1 MRGLFGTAL
10 AAALAAAT
18 ATAGEPAAPI
28 ATDANIVTGLDAS
41 DLVSSAQLRLELA
54 GLAEALRSPEV
65 LAAVRRGRHGRIGFA
80 VFLWYQRHFPV
91 VAAWRVIASQAD
103 AEAAA
108 RALAG
113 FDIAAFTVA
122 AYRRERF
129 YAGRLTDL
137 SQALD
142 HGRNLL
148 DAAPFAAGR
157 GVLNLIGNG
166 EDNVGEPVDAGAGPR
181 ARRRPHRQRRGGRR
195 RSGDFETYFRDRV
208 TGGWGA
214 FVLAAEAAPSLV
226 AAMQRKLTA
235 DLIAAPSIRFQDTFQ
250 TLFQTPD
257 PPPENRRRQCA
268 AAPQPPPAGRRSSG
282 TSRTIAAKSNA
293 RHQENVREG
302 HDHRLPLHH
311 TAEPAQRAR
320 RRRRPRARRLERLPV
335 DAGEP
340 LLGHRRAP
348 GDCSASRA
356 ACRIGAALQHGVDRA
371 RARRRRRGC
380 ASG

>member
-1 MRGLFGTAL
+1 MRGLLGTAL

-41 DLVSSAQLRLELA
+41 DSVSSAQLRLELA

-91 VAAWRVIASQAD
+91 VVAWRVIGSEAD

-113 FDIAAFTVA
+113 FDIAAFTAA

-142 HGRNLL
+142 HGRSLL

-166 EDNVGEPVDAGAGPR
+166 EDNVGEPVEPAQARALAAGLTVNAVVVGGGP
-181 ARRRPHRQRRGGRR
+181 GL
-195 RSGDFETYFRDRV
+195 ETYFRDRV

-250 TLFQTPD
+250 TLS
-257 PPPENRRRQCA
+257 RRR
-268 AAPQPPPAGRRSSG
+268 
-282 TSRTIAAKSNA
+282 
-293 RHQENVREG
+293 
-302 HDHRLPLHH
+302 
-311 TAEPAQRAR
+311 
-320 RRRRPRARRLERLPV
+320 
-335 DAGEP
+335 
-340 LLGHRRAP
+340 
-348 GDCSASRA
+348 SAS
-356 ACRIGAALQHGVDRA
+356 
-371 RARRRRRGC
+371 
-380 ASG
+380 